1 MNYQSE
7 GTILYGFSTAVFQQ
21 SFEHVDNLEAL
32 EMNVSDILYSRLC
45 RVKYIDNIWT
55 IISR

>member
-7 GTILYGFSTAVFQQ
+7 GTILYGFSTAVF
-21 SFEHVDNLEAL
+21 VDNLEAL

-45 RVKYIDNIWT
+45 RVN
-55 IISR
+55 

>member
-1 MNYQSE
+1 M
-7 GTILYGFSTAVFQQ
+7 YGFSTAVF
-21 SFEHVDNLEAL
+21 VDHLEAL
-32 EMNVSDILYSRLC
+32 KMNVSDILYSRLC